1 MKPSS
6 VEMAVIRTAAK
17 DNGVENVAMA
27 AAERP
32 TVNDRPV
39 VAESVAGHVRAMLEL
54 LGEDPSREGLLKTP
68 MRVAKAYQFLLQGY
82 HAEPR
87 GILES
92 AIYEGD
98 YNEMIL
104 VKSIETFSLC
114 EHHLLPFFG
123 KTHVAYIPNGRIV
136 GLSKI
141 PRLVEAFARRLQ
153 VQERLTIQIRDA
165 IQEVLNP
172 HGVAVVMEASHLCM
186 AMRGVQKQHS
196 LTTTSAM
203 SGELLSNPTSR
214 AECLRLMRDN

>member
-1 MKPSS
+1 
-6 VEMAVIRTAAK
+6 MAVIRTAVEN
-17 DNGVENVAMA
+17 NGVEEAPDAPVQRPAIRDSFA
-27 AAERP
+27 A
-32 TVNDRPV
+32 
-39 VAESVAGHVRAMLEL
+39 AESVAGHVRAMLEL

-82 HAEPR
+82 DAEPR
-87 GILES
+87 AILES

-98 YNEMIL
+98 FNEMVL
-104 VKSIETFSLC
+104 VKSIETYSLC
-114 EHHLLPFFG
+114 EHHLLPFVG
-123 KTHVAYIPNGRIV
+123 KTHVAYIPCGRVV

-141 PRLVEAFARRLQ
+141 PRVVEAYARRLQ
-153 VQERLTIQIRDA
+153 IQERLTIQIRDA
-165 IQEVLNP
+165 IQDVLEP

-203 SGELLSNPTSR
+203 SGELLSNPKSR